1 MRAEIIERVAF
12 RAGAG
17 LCVTMAPVAPH
28 NKPPVVRLLLYT
40 RVIYFKKAELS
51 KYEHMLKYQGSCATR
66 SW

>member
-1 MRAEIIERVAF
+1 MRAGIIERVAF

-17 LCVTMAPVAPH
+17 LFVTMALVVPC

>member
-17 LCVTMAPVAPH
+17 LSVTMALC

-51 KYEHMLKYQGSCATR
+51 KYEHMLKYQGSRATR